1 MDQSGMTFRFRRNAK
16 VGEAAAEMD
25 DEFLFASFYDTG
37 DYELLHDTRKP
48 PRIVVGRTG
57 AGKTALLR
65 LLKRQEE
72 HVIEIDPENL
82 SLNFIANNDVIR
94 FFERIGLKLDL
105 FYGLLWRHVFTV
117 ELLHSKYQLNTEE
130 KTRSFVAQLL
140 ERFRSK
146 DAARER
152 ALRYIKDWGDKFWIE
167 TEYRVKEFTAK
178 LEAELKASAG
188 VDVDYA
194 KASMDGGI
202 KLSEEQKREIVHRGQ
217 QVVNGVQV
225 KELSEVISY
234 LNDEVFTDPQ
244 KPYYVVIDRLDE
256 YWVED
261 SLRFKLIR
269 ALIETVKT
277 FQRVANVKI
286 IVALRQDLL
295 QKVFSL
301 SKETGFQEEKYQ
313 ALMLRLRW
321 SSAQIEGMLD
331 KRVASLVRQQYTQR
345 SIRFRELFPPK
356 IAGIDFIDYFM
367 QRTALRPRDAILF
380 TNDCIARSESKGQ
393 VKVQTVF
400 EAEKEYSR
408 LRLTS
413 LIEEWSSIFP
423 SLPHVLTILRG
434 ANQEGRV
441 SALDS
446 SAIDEAISQ
455 LNDANST
462 DSDSVSASAAAFVAG
477 DSSNRNAVV
486 AEMIVLLYRVGAVG
500 LRFEGGGGQQW
511 FPSNAVPVASQIK
524 PNAKVLVH
532 PMFHQALGTT
542 YHKKS

>member
-1 MDQSGMTFRFRRNAK
+1 MEQPGATFRFRRNAK
-16 VGEAAAEMD
+16 IGEAAAEMD
-25 DEFLFASFYDTG
+25 DEFLFSSFYDTG
-37 DYELLHDTRKP
+37 DYELLRDTHRP

-65 LLKRQEE
+65 LLKRKEE
-72 HVIEIDPENL
+72 HVIEIEPENL

-94 FFERIGLKLDL
+94 FFESIGLKLDL

-130 KTRSFVAQLL
+130 RTRSFVALL
-140 ERFRSK
+140 IERFKTK

-152 ALRYIKDWGDKFWIE
+152 AIRYIKDWGDKFWIE

-188 VDVDYA
+188 IDVDYA
-194 KASMDGGI
+194 KASLEGGL
-202 KLSEEQKREIVHRGQ
+202 KLSEEQKKEIVHRGQ
-217 QVVNGVQV
+217 QVVNSVQV

-234 LNDEVFTDPQ
+234 LNDEVFTDSQ
-244 KPYYVVIDRLDE
+244 KPYYIVIDRLDE

-277 FQRVANVKI
+277 FQRVSNVKI
-286 IVALRQDLL
+286 VVALRQDLL

-313 ALMLRLRW
+313 ALLLKLRW
-321 SSAQIEGMLD
+321 SSKQLEGMLD
-331 KRVASLVRQQYTQR
+331 NRVASLVRQQYTQR
-345 SIRFRELFPPK
+345 PIRFCELFPTK
-356 IAGIDFIDYFM
+356 VAGIGFLDYFM

-380 TNDCIARSESKGQ
+380 TNDCIARSEAKGQ

-413 LIEEWSSIFP
+413 LIEEWSSLYP
-423 SLPHVLTILRG
+423 SLPFAITILRG

-441 SALDS
+441 SALNATAVDH
-446 SAIDEAISQ
+446 AITEIAGLDNAKADTAC
-455 LNDANST
+455 LA
-462 DSDSVSASAAAFVAG
+462 AAAFLTGVA
-477 DSSNRNAVV
+477 SSRNAVV
-486 AEMIVLLYRVGAVG
+486 AELILLLYKVGAIG

-511 FPSNAVPVASQIK
+511 FPENAVPTASQIK
-524 PNAKVLVH
+524 PSTKVLVH

-542 YHKKS
+542 YLK